1 MQIGSLNL
9 NHRAQFFVKQNGLV
23 AQIVY
28 QALHGKIVLQIDV
41 HAKTRGK
48 RHLRQ
53 RGKQA
58 AVAAVV
64 IRQQFV
70 FAHQLLNQR
79 VKRFQAAYI
88 VHIGRCAAQIV
99 PHLPQRRAA
108 HPRLA
113 KTQINQQQHAVFH
126 VFQLGRNRLAHILHG
141 RKRRHNQRQRRHYR
155 FLLAA
160 LLPHGFHGKAVLAHG
175 NAHAQ
180 RLAHLRHGFHRAIQ
194 FFVFACHAAGC
205 HPVGGKF
212 DVADVAD
219 VGGGKVGN
227 RLAKRHAPRSRRVCQ
242 RQRGFFA
249 HAHRFAARGI
259 KAHQCHGAVGNGGL
273 PHAHHLVAVG

>member
-9 NHRAQFFVKQNGLV
+9 NYRAQLLVKQNGLV
-23 AQIVY
+23 AQIIN
-28 QALHGKIVLQIDV
+28 QSLHGKIVLQIDV

-58 AVAAVV
+58 AIAAVV

-108 HPRLA
+108 HARLSMP
-113 KTQINQQQHAVFH
+113 QINQQQHTVRH
-126 VFQLGRNRLAHILHG
+126 VFQLRRNRFAHILHR
-141 RKRRHNQRQRRHYR
+141 RKRRHNQRQRRDNR

-160 LLPHGFHGKAVLAHG
+160 FLPHGFH
-175 NAHAQ
+175 
-180 RLAHLRHGFHRAIQ
+180 R
-194 FFVFACHAAGC
+194 
-205 HPVGGKF
+205 
-212 DVADVAD
+212 
-219 VGGGKVGN
+219 
-227 RLAKRHAPRSRRVCQ
+227 
-242 RQRGFFA
+242 
-249 HAHRFAARGI
+249 
-259 KAHQCHGAVGNGGL
+259 
-273 PHAHHLVAVG
+273 